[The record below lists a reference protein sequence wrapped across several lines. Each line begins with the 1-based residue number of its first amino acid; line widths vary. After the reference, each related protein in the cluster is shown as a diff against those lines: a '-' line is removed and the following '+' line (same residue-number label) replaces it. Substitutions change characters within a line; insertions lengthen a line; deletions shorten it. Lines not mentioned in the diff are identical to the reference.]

1 MERLKRWGVFLLI
14 LALLGAGT
22 SLLFWDLGRT
32 CLSVLRTG
40 RGDADYLMTA
50 ADAEGQIYV
59 LGRDEEGYLL
69 LQGDQMGNQTERWR
83 LTEELPE
90 KSVPAALYP
99 AAGGAVYLGLY
110 STEEETCLPRWTVW

>member
-59 LGRDEEGYLL
+59 LGRDEE
-69 LQGDQMGNQTERWR
+69 
-83 LTEELPE
+83 
-90 KSVPAALYP
+90 
-99 AAGGAVYLGLY
+99 
-110 STEEETCLPRWTVW
+110 